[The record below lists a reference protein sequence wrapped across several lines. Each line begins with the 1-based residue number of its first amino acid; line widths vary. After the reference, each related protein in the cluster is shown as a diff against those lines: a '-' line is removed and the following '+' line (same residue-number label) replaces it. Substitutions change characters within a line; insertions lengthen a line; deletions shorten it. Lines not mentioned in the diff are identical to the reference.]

1 MSHLPGTKLRTE
13 TSSVVVTKKEQ
24 LYEIRRH
31 GETLFADHRMW
42 DNEDL
47 WLAEIKA
54 KKEDVTIEPKSK
66 TPMIPRGKMAKW
78 TYDQRLCA
86 MNIQLKPPSMTRK
99 IYYSRERYEKDI
111 KYFEKQIADATGSYI
126 YFKEYA
132 LKSLNEVKK
141 KLAELDAFSE
151 KFPEL
156 NNGWLDVRKKT
167 KHSFIQTQDD
177 KMYPIYFHAPSGILG
192 AGDSKNPTL
201 GRTFAEIGITSSK
214 ALWVYTD
221 NTFTELKS
229 IPYAS

>member
-1 MSHLPGTKLRTE
+1 MSYLPGTKLRTE
-13 TSSVVVTKKEQ
+13 TSSVVVTKKGQ
-24 LYEIRRH
+24 LYEIRRD

-54 KKEDVTIEPKSK
+54 KKEDVTVELKSK
-66 TPMIPRGKMAKW
+66 APIIPRGKMAKW

-99 IYYSRERYEKDI
+99 LYYSRDRYEKDI
-111 KYFEKQIADATGSYI
+111 KYFEKQISHSSSNK
-126 YFKEYA
+126 YFNDYQ
-132 LKSLNEVKK
+132 LKALNEAKK

-167 KHSFIQTQDD
+167 KHSFVQTQDD

-192 AGDSKNPTL
+192 TGDPKNLTL
-201 GRTFAEIGITSSK
+201 GRTFAELGITSPK
-214 ALWVYTD
+214 TLWVYTD
-221 NTFTELKS
+221 SSFSQLKPIHYS
-229 IPYAS
+229 A